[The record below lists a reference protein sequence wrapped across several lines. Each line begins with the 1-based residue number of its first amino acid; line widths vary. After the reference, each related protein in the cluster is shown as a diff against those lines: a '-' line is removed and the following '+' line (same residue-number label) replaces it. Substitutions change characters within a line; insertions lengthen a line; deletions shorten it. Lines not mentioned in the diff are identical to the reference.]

1 MRAPLVLFAYNRPAH
16 VARALKSLSVC
27 EQASETALYVYCDGA
42 RGSDDASAVA
52 AVRRE
57 VGRAS
62 GFASVR
68 VVERE
73 GNVGLARNV
82 IEGVGEVIR
91 EHGVAIVVEDD
102 LEFSA
107 SFLKYMNAA
116 LTFYAGR
123 GVFSISGYSP
133 EVVIPHDY
141 ASSTYVMHRNGSWGW
156 ATWREKWESV
166 DWEVGDFDR
175 FIRSGSRRKSFN
187 ECGNDLSP
195 MLLRW
200 KTGEISSWSIR
211 FCYAGFVAG
220 EPTVYPRRSL
230 VRNCGADGSG
240 TNMGQT
246 ERYEVPLAPHVSTS
260 HFAEGVATDPRI
272 VESFRTFYDTSSYR
286 QFVNGLKRLRY
297 ILFGK

>member
-1 MRAPLVLFAYNRPAH
+1 MRAPLVLFAYNRLAH

-156 ATWREKWESV
+156 ATWRRAWRLNRPDPEAFRET
-166 DWEVGDFDR
+166 GPG
-175 FIRSGSRRKSFN
+175 IIRKSNLTRRGRTLYGRFLRDVL
-187 ECGNDLSP
+187 ETRSTWDVPWMLSLQERG
-195 MLLRW
+195 ML
-200 KTGEISSWSIR
+200 SIL
-211 FCYAGFVAG
+211 
-220 EPTVYPRRSL
+220 PRRNL
-230 VRNCGADGSG
+230 VSNLGYGNGGTHTDGFAYDQPLFERSEPMSFPLRHPAAG
-240 TNMGQT
+240 VRDEAGRSPPPRGRWNGQCPACSAC
-246 ERYEVPLAPHVSTS
+246 R
-260 HFAEGVATDPRI
+260 D
-272 VESFRTFYDTSSYR
+272 
-286 QFVNGLKRLRY
+286 
-297 ILFGK
+297 LF